1 MPRVLLTDYAW
12 PDLDIERAILAEV
25 NAELIVAPDGHE
37 PTLIELAHNVDAIM
51 TCWARVTRPVI
62 DASDQLRV
70 ISRLG
75 IGLDNIDVAHAS
87 TRAVIVV
94 NVPDYCLDEVA
105 EHALALIFALAR
117 KVAFYHGATK
127 HGRYNLKAGLPLW
140 RIKGKT
146 LGIVGLG
153 QIGQCLATKAAALGM
168 RVVACGRTPKSV
180 PGVEWCSFDEVLG
193 QSDFISLHVPA
204 TPETQHLMGAAQFAR
219 MKPAAFLINTS
230 RGALVDEAAL
240 ATALQQ
246 GQLAGAALDVQQ
258 QEPTDLKQPPM
269 NDPRVIVTPHAAFMS
284 VESLVDLRTRAT
296 RQVVDALQG
305 QRPPHVVNPE
315 GYTSRAE

>member
-12 PDLDIERAILAEV
+12 PDLDIERTILSEL

-37 PTLIELAHNVDAIM
+37 PTLVELARNVDAIM

-62 DASDQLRV
+62 EASDQLRI

-87 TRAVIVV
+87 TRGVVVV

-127 HGRYNLKAGLPLW
+127 HGRYDLKAGLPLW

-168 RVVACGRTPKSV
+168 RVVACGRTPKNV
-180 PGVEWCSFDEVLG
+180 PGVEWRSFAELLAE
-193 QSDFISLHVPA
+193 SDFVSLHVPA
-204 TPETQHLMGAAQFAR
+204 TPETQHLMAAEQFAR
-219 MKPAAFLINTS
+219 MKPTAFLINTS

-240 ATALQQ
+240 AVALKA

-296 RQVVDALQG
+296 RQVVDVLQG
-305 QRPPHVVNPE
+305 KRPPHVVNPVV
-315 GYTSRAE
+315 YTAAAE